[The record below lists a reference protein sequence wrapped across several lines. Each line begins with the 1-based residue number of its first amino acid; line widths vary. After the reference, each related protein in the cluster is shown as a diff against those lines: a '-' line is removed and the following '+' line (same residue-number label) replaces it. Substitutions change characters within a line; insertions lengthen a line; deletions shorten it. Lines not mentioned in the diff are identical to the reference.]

1 MSSTT
6 TANSPLTDKEKR
18 PRVRPKAGELKRRAP
33 AGDKKE
39 NLTMARN
46 SSNRKTRKRYT
57 GTRVVARKRSSRRV
71 VATFGGDMTVA
82 IVGRPNVGKSTLF
95 NRLIGRREALV
106 HDRPGV
112 TRDRRYG
119 TAQLGQ
125 LKFQVIDTA
134 GFEDADV
141 STLEGKMRLQTEKA
155 IADADVALMVIDAR
169 DGVMPLDS
177 HFAELVRRSSTPVIL
192 VANKTE
198 AKGTQSAVLDAY
210 SLGLGEP
217 VAISA
222 EHGQGL
228 DALYEAL
235 LVYAPEIPKDE
246 QVDEDEPEPEAVDE
260 EVDTDG
266 LVDDEA
272 AAEARDAALQAAAA
286 AAALRPLQLA
296 IVGRPNTGKSTL
308 INRLIGED
316 RLLTGPEPGV
326 TRDSIPV
333 DWTYQG
339 RAIRLVDTAGVRK
352 RAKVTDAVEKLSV
365 GETFGAIRM
374 AEVVVLVIDA
384 NAPLEVQ
391 ELTIARHVA
400 EEGRALVIAVNKWD
414 SVKEKRS
421 ILEEVNSVL
430 ADSLT
435 QVRGVPVVT
444 ISGKTGQRVEDL
456 MEAVFKVHKTWNT
469 HIPTAALNRWLGS
482 ATRAHPTPLS
492 THKYRIKLR
501 YMTQPKTRPPTFV
514 MFSTRP
520 GDLPE
525 AYMRYLANS
534 LRDAFELD
542 GIPIRI
548 RLRKPKNPFEDRK

>member
-1 MSSTT
+1 MSRKLSPRKAPRQRYGR
-6 TANSPLTDKEKR
+6 TAIVP
-18 PRVRPKAGELKRRAP
+18 
-33 AGDKKE
+33 
-39 NLTMARN
+39 
-46 SSNRKTRKRYT
+46 
-57 GTRVVARKRSSRRV
+57 RKRSSRSAKV
-71 VATFGGDMTVA
+71 GDMGPFVVA

-119 TAQLGQ
+119 DAQLGG
-125 LKFQVIDTA
+125 LRFKVIDTA
-134 GFEDADV
+134 GLEDSDAE
-141 STLEGKMRLQTEKA
+141 TMEGAMRRQTEKA
-155 IADADVALMVIDAR
+155 IAEADVALMVIDAR
-169 DGVMPLDS
+169 QGVMALDE
-177 HFAELVRRSSTPVIL
+177 HFAELVRRSSTPIIL

-198 AKGTQSAVLDAY
+198 GKGTEGAVLDAY
-210 SLGLGEP
+210 ALGLGEP
-217 VAISA
+217 IAISA

-228 DALYEAL
+228 DALYTAL
-235 LVYAPEIPKDE
+235 VHYAPEPPE
-246 QVDEDEPEPEAVDE
+246 EDEDAEHEFAAPEPVEGE
-260 EVDTDG
+260 EHAQP
-266 LVDDEA
+266 A
-272 AAEARDAALQAAAA
+272 APV
-286 AAALRPLQLA
+286 RPLQLA

-339 RAIRLVDTAGVRK
+339 RPIRLVDTAGVRK

-384 NAPLEVQ
+384 SAALETQ
-391 ELTIARHVA
+391 ELTLARHIA
-400 EEGRALVIAVNKWD
+400 EEGRAIVIALNKWD
-414 SVKEKRS
+414 TIKEKRS
-421 ILEEVNSVL
+421 VLEEVNFRL

-444 ISGKTGQRVEDL
+444 ISGKTGQRVDDL
-456 MEAVFKVHKTWNT
+456 MAAVFKAHETWNT
-469 HIPTAALNRWLGS
+469 HVPTAALNRWLAS
-482 ATRAHPTPLS
+482 ATRAHPAPLS
-492 THKYRIKLR
+492 THKQRIKLR

-514 MFSTRP
+514 IFSTRP

-525 AYMRYLANS
+525 AYMRYLANG
-534 LRDAFELD
+534 LRDNFGLD

-548 RLRKPKNPFEDRK
+548 HLRKPKNPYEEDK